1 MSTEKHDQSTAR
13 TAGCA
18 AVLCSLTIYPK
29 LTNTMTLTQ
38 LKKRVD
44 AAYEYAIDCLQS
56 PDSIPVTL
64 QLNRDGD
71 EGDAIC
77 THEDVEVHYDNN
89 ACATGCVICA
99 TLSEN
104 TQLSDAQRSE
114 QRHGSS

>member
-1 MSTEKHDQSTAR
+1 MTNSLQPVRCRAVFSDDLPQTPKH
-13 TAGCA
+13 
-18 AVLCSLTIYPK
+18 
-29 LTNTMTLTQ
+29 TMTLTQ
-38 LKKRVD
+38 LKKQVD
-44 AAYEYAIDCLQS
+44 AAYEYALDCHQS

-89 ACATGCVICA
+89 TYATGCVICA

-104 TQLSDAQRSE
+104 A
-114 QRHGSS
+114 

>member
-1 MSTEKHDQSTAR
+1 
-13 TAGCA
+13 
-18 AVLCSLTIYPK
+18 
-29 LTNTMTLTQ
+29 MTLTQ

-44 AAYEYAIDCLQS
+44 AAYEYALDCHQS
-56 PDSIPVTL
+56 PDSIPVTI

-104 TQLSDAQRSE
+104 MYSA
-114 QRHGSS
+114 